1 MEICNV
7 CGKEIEENE
16 IIKNV
21 SDDGTEYCICKKCNE
36 GVEVK
41 DTTEYYICKQCGYP
55 QPKKEFKGICGFC
68 EQTKD
73 FEMLELTAVEEEL
86 LYNEPQKLYKEKLGE
101 IQAKKIAE
109 WIESP
114 QRKEVGIRHKR
125 DRLIDTA
132 SLVGIILA
140 YILLEFTMGA
150 YSPDNK
156 LKFFTLLVLTVIT
169 LVASPTFKKTDRKP
183 RKKLLPIWSIYVIM
197 AVLVDIFVLVLK
209 FA

>member
-7 CGKEIEENE
+7 CGKEFEENE
-16 IIKNV
+16 IVKNV
-21 SDDGTEYCICKKCNE
+21 AEDGTEYYICKQCSE
-36 GVEVK
+36 GIELK

-55 QPKKEFKGICGFC
+55 HPKKEFKGICNFC
-68 EQTKD
+68 EQTSD
-73 FEMLELTAVEEEL
+73 FQKLDLTAVEEEL
-86 LYNEPQKLYKEKLGE
+86 LDNEPKKFYKEKLGE
-101 IQAKKIAE
+101 AQAKKIAE

-140 YILLEFTMGA
+140 YILLEFTMSA
-150 YSPDNK
+150 YNPANK
-156 LKFFTLLVLTVIT
+156 LKFFTLLMIT
-169 LVASPTFKKTDRKP
+169 IMTLFVSPSFKKADRRP
-183 RKKLLPIWSIYVIM
+183 CKKTLPIWSIYLIM
-197 AVLVDIFVLVLK
+197 AVLVDIFVLVLR